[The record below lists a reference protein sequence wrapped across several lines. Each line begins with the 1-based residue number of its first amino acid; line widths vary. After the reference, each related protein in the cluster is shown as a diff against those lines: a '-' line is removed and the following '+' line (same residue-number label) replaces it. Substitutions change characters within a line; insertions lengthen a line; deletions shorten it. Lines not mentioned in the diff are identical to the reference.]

1 MIEKKFYYYLCKT
14 ADPIMPLPPNERT
27 RFLFANS
34 SEKTIEIQLI
44 VKNARLTT
52 RFMLSKTVFK

>member
-1 MIEKKFYYYLCKT
+1 MIEKKIHYYLCKT

-27 RFLFANS
+27 RFFANS